1 MRKRFSPAALSFAT
15 SMFLRHASSLA
26 LILLTGCGSIPS
38 THQETAVTEPN
49 RHFPERIISL
59 SPSVTEI
66 ITGLGAFQRV
76 VAVCQFCNFPPEVKG
91 LPRLGGWQNP
101 KLEQVME
108 LRPNLV
114 IMTEAQAPFVQK
126 QLQMLGIQT
135 LAVPGLSIEHTFAAI
150 KAIGDAVGCSNQ
162 AESLITQT
170 KAALDEI
177 GSRTKLLPRPR
188 VLCVVG
194 RVPGTLRDLY
204 VATKGSFL
212 EQLIGIAGGEALSPT
227 NQTGYGK
234 ISKEAVMSLNPE
246 VIIDMVPGAEGTL
259 TEDPLQVWRQLPEI
273 QAMQKGRIFPIKE
286 TSVLHPSQFIA
297 DTCRR
302 FAKII
307 HPEIL

>member
-1 MRKRFSPAALSFAT
+1 MPLKCAA
-15 SMFLRHASSLA
+15 SLA
-26 LILLTGCGSIPS
+26 LILVAACRAGPPTD
-38 THQETAVTEPN
+38 QETATSEPN
-49 RHFPERIISL
+49 RPVPERIISL
-59 SPSVTEI
+59 SPSITEI

-76 VAVCQFCNFPPEVKG
+76 VAVCQFCDFPPEVKG
-91 LPRLGGWQNP
+91 LPRMGGWQNP

-135 LAVPGLSIEHTFAAI
+135 LAVPSLSIEHTFAAI
-150 KAIGDAVGCSNQ
+150 KTVGDAIGRADQ
-162 AESLITQT
+162 AQSLIAQT
-170 KAALDEI
+170 KATLDEI

-194 RVPGTLRDLY
+194 RVPGALRDLY

-227 NQTGYGK
+227 NETGYGK
-234 ISKEAVMSLNPE
+234 MSKEAVMSLNPE
-246 VIIDMVPGAEGTL
+246 VIIDMVPGAEGKL

-307 HPEIL
+307 HPEIF

>member
-1 MRKRFSPAALSFAT
+1 MKKRSSAAVFSFGT
-15 SMFLRHASSLA
+15 SMFLRCAASLA
-26 LILLTGCGSIPS
+26 LILVAACRASSPTN
-38 THQETAVTEPN
+38 QETAATKTN
-49 RHFPERIISL
+49 RPGPERIISL

-66 ITGLGAFQRV
+66 VTGLGAFQRV
-76 VAVCQFCNFPPEVKG
+76 VAVCQFCDFPPEVKR

-135 LAVPGLSIEHTFAAI
+135 LAVPSLSIEHTFAAI
-150 KAIGDAVGCSNQ
+150 KAIGDAIGCADQ
-162 AESLITQT
+162 AESLTTQT
-170 KAALDEI
+170 KVTLDEI
-177 GSRTKLLPRPR
+177 GSRTKQLPRPR

-194 RVPGTLRDLY
+194 RVPGTLHDLY

-212 EQLIGIAGGEALSPT
+212 EQLIGIAGGDPLSPT

-234 ISKEAVMSLNPE
+234 MSKEAVMTLDPE
-246 VIIDMVPGAEGTL
+246 VIIDMVPGAESKL

-273 QAMQKGRIFPIKE
+273 KAMQKGRIFPIKE

-307 HPEIL
+307 HPEIF

>member
-1 MRKRFSPAALSFAT
+1 MKKQSSAAVFSFGT
-15 SMFLRHASSLA
+15 SMFLRCAASLA
-26 LILLTGCGSIPS
+26 LILVAACRASSPTN
-38 THQETAVTEPN
+38 QETATETN
-49 RHFPERIISL
+49 RPVPERIISL

-76 VAVCQFCNFPPEVKG
+76 VAVCQFCDFPPEVKG

-114 IMTEAQAPFVQK
+114 IMTEAQAPFLQK
-126 QLQMLGIQT
+126 QLQMLGLQT
-135 LAVPGLSIEHTFAAI
+135 LAVPSLSIEHTFAAI
-150 KAIGDAVGCSNQ
+150 KAIGDAIGCADQ

-170 KAALDEI
+170 KVTLDEI
-177 GSRTKLLPRPR
+177 GSRTKQLTRPR

-212 EQLIGIAGGEALSPT
+212 EQLIGIASGEALSPT

-234 ISKEAVMSLNPE
+234 MSKEAVMSLDPE
-246 VIIDMVPGAEGTL
+246 VIIDMVPGAESKL

-273 QAMQKGRIFPIKE
+273 KAMQKGRIFPIKE

-307 HPEIL
+307 HPEIF

>member
-1 MRKRFSPAALSFAT
+1 
-15 SMFLRHASSLA
+15 MFLQRAASLA
-26 LILLTGCGSIPS
+26 LILAVACSVSPPTN
-38 THQETAVTEPN
+38 QETTRTERD
-49 RHFPERIISL
+49 RHVPERIISL

-66 ITGLGAFQRV
+66 ISGLGAFQRV
-76 VAVCQFCNFPPEVKG
+76 VAVCQFCDFPPEVKV

-135 LAVPGLSIEHTFAAI
+135 LAVPALSIEHAFAAI
-150 KAIGDAVGCSNQ
+150 KAIGNAVGCADQ
-162 AESLITQT
+162 AQFLIAQT
-170 KAALDEI
+170 KATLDEI
-177 GSRTKLLPRPR
+177 GSRTKRLPRPR

-194 RVPGTLRDLY
+194 RVPGTLLDLY

-234 ISKEAVMSLNPE
+234 MSKEAVMSLNPE
-246 VIIDMVPGAEGTL
+246 VIIDMVPGAEGRL

-273 QAMQKGRIFPIKE
+273 KAMQNGRIFPIKE

-307 HPEIL
+307 HPEIF

>member
-1 MRKRFSPAALSFAT
+1 
-15 SMFLRHASSLA
+15 MFLRCAASLV
-26 LILLTGCGSIPS
+26 LIL
-38 THQETAVTEPN
+38 AVACRAGPPANQDPATTERRRN
-49 RHFPERIISL
+49 VPERIISL

-66 ITGLGAFQRV
+66 IAGLGAIRRV
-76 VAVCQFCNFPPEVKG
+76 VAVCQFCDFPPEVKV

-108 LRPNLV
+108 LRPDLV
-114 IMTEAQAPFVQK
+114 IMSEAQAPFVQK

-135 LAVPGLSIEHTFAAI
+135 LAVPGLSIEHTLAAI
-150 KAIGDAVGCSNQ
+150 KAIGNAVGCADQ
-162 AESLITQT
+162 AEALITQT
-170 KAALDEI
+170 RAGLDEI
-177 GSRTKLLPRPR
+177 GSRTKRLPRPR

-194 RVPGTLRDLY
+194 RVPGTLLDLY

-234 ISKEAVMSLNPE
+234 MSKEAVMSLNPE
-246 VIIDMVPGAEGTL
+246 VIIDMVPGAEGRL
-259 TEDPLQVWRQLPEI
+259 TEDPLKVWRQLPEI
-273 QAMQKGRIFPIKE
+273 KAMQNGRIFPIKE

-307 HPEIL
+307 HPEIF